1 MSDVCSS
8 PAPEAFVTF
17 PPTTFYI
24 DSAASANLNL
34 TIVADTF
41 WGLRNVRMVFQK
53 CDSSCLNCGLN
64 GCL

>member
-8 PAPEAFVTF
+8 TAPEAFVTF
-17 PPTTFYI
+17 PPTTFYT
-24 DSAASANLNL
+24 DSSTNLNL

-41 WGLRNVRMVFQK
+41 WGLRNVRMVYQK
-53 CDSSCLNCGLN
+53 CDSNCMNCGAN